1 MERGCVRS
9 TSRSNSKAVGAG
21 HALSGFMLPTRCGW
35 VFDHSRAPDRQFGS
49 HPPWRRCEL
58 LTNMKLKYIS
68 LNDRLYRYVCACR
81 SDAGDPILEA
91 LRVATESLGDISRMQ
106 ISREQG
112 SFMTLLVAAIGAKS
126 AIEVGTFT
134 GYSSLCIA
142 RGLAP
147 RGWLICIDQ
156 SEEWTVI
163 ARKYWA
169 QAGVENKI
177 ELRLG
182 PAVPTLKKLDRHLRF
197 DFAFIDADKTEYDA
211 YYELLLPRIRPNG
224 LILFDNM
231 LWGGRLGTGRI
242 QQPSGRAIAKLN
254 RKLARDERVESVLLP
269 VADGIHLCRKR

>member
-1 MERGCVRS
+1 
-9 TSRSNSKAVGAG
+9 
-21 HALSGFMLPTRCGW
+21 
-35 VFDHSRAPDRQFGS
+35 
-49 HPPWRRCEL
+49 
-58 LTNMKLKYIS
+58 MKLKYIS

-81 SDAGDPILEA
+81 SDANDSILES
-91 LRVATESLGDISRMQ
+91 LRATTESLGDISRMQ
-106 ISREQG
+106 ISAEQG
-112 SFMTLLVAAIGAKS
+112 TLMTLLAAATGVKS

-147 RGWLICIDQ
+147 GGRLLCIDQ
-156 SEEWTVI
+156 SEEWTAI

-169 QAGVENKI
+169 QAGVENRI

-182 PAVPTLKKLDRHLRF
+182 PAVPALKKLERQLRF

-211 YYELLLPRIRPNG
+211 YYELILPRVRRNG

-231 LWGGRLGTGRI
+231 LWGGRLGTGRV
-242 QQPSGRAIAKLN
+242 QQPSGRAIEKLN
-254 RKLARDERVESVLLP
+254 RKLAYDKRIESVLLP